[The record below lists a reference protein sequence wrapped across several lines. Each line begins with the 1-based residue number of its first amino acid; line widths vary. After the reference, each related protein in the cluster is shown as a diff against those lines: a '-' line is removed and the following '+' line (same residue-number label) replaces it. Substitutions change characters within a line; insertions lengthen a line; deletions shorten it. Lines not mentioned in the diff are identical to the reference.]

1 MGGTILVSKGNGFA
15 TNTVDFDY
23 LAERIR
29 AELMTKH
36 PLVLTAAYEPL
47 DDGGMTFLS
56 LEALDG
62 ESYRIFVEATKQAE
76 FKASTN
82 ASFSTRATLWRQ
94 LHDMLQRD
102 ARLTGSR

>member
-29 AELMTKH
+29 AELKTKH
-36 PLVLTAAYEPL
+36 PSVLTAAYEPL

-62 ESYRIFVEATKQAE
+62 ESYRFFVEAAKRAE
-76 FKASTN
+76 LIASTN
-82 ASFSTRATLWRQ
+82 ASFSTRSKLWRQ
-94 LHDMLQRD
+94 LHDMLQGD
-102 ARLTGSR
+102 ARLKGSR

>member
-1 MGGTILVSKGNGFA
+1 MGGTILISKGNGFA
-15 TNTVDFDY
+15 TNAVDFDY

-29 AELMTKH
+29 AELMSKD
-36 PLVLTAAYEPL
+36 PSVLTAVYEPL

-62 ESYRIFVEATKQAE
+62 ASYRIFVEATIQAE
-76 FKASTN
+76 LKASTD
-82 ASFSTRATLWRQ
+82 ASFFAWSELWRQ
-94 LHDMLQRD
+94 FHDMLQTD